1 MNDRTHGLQFK
12 AWFLKAM
19 APTTLEGVKKY
30 LGSGMIGGIGPVYAR
45 KLVRAFGGAV
55 FDLIEHQP
63 DSLREVGPIGASAVP
78 VRPSHLATV
87 FGFSP

>member
-1 MNDRTHGLQFK
+1 
-12 AWFLKAM
+12 M
-19 APTTLEGVKKY
+19 APTTLKGVKKY

-87 FGFSP
+87 FRVQPIGLLCHLPRLCDV

>member
-1 MNDRTHGLQFK
+1 MDGTSSAVASPAEALAGLVERVTFHN
-12 AWFLKAM
+12 AETGFCVLR
-19 APTTLEGVKKY
+19 VKVR
-30 LGSGMIGGIGPVYAR
+30 GRR

>member
-1 MNDRTHGLQFK
+1 MERVTFHNAETGFCVLR
-12 AWFLKAM
+12 
-19 APTTLEGVKKY
+19 VKVR
-30 LGSGMIGGIGPVYAR
+30 GRR